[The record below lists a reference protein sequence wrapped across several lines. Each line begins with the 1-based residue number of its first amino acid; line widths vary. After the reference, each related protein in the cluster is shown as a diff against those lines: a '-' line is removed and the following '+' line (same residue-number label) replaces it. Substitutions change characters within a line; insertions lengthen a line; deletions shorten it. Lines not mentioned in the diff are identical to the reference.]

1 MSRPFRRRGLI
12 SCSHLG
18 DINRL
23 CNWQNCPLPSGP
35 TPPAPIL
42 RYRCPMNPTA
52 ERKRTQMKT
61 NETKKNS
68 ALLMG
73 VVTGALAVFF
83 AVGCASYRN
92 EAQSRT
98 SPESGAMTTS
108 EEQLPPS
115 PPKSVGMIADTA
127 RK

>member
-1 MSRPFRRRGLI
+1 
-12 SCSHLG
+12 
-18 DINRL
+18 
-23 CNWQNCPLPSGP
+23 
-35 TPPAPIL
+35 
-42 RYRCPMNPTA
+42 
-52 ERKRTQMKT
+52 MKT

-115 PPKSVGMIADTA
+115 PPKSVGVIADTA
-127 RK
+127 RASKPWWPLVWTWSNERQTEATNK